1 MNMKKILAMVAIL
14 STLCCFTACG
24 TASKSVT
31 RDERDADSSV
41 SEVVSSEDETSSEES
56 EEAESEAE
64 SEEESDVSEEESDS
78 EVESLTESEEENT
91 ENTESAESKD
101 EESSAAS
108 ESEDGAFLYSNV
120 SIVLPE
126 NFTVDDSTSM
136 LAIAYPDTY
145 PDETDNI
152 NFTKTN
158 ESSAVYTEDN
168 INKTMKTLFEDYEG
182 CQNYKKYTIDGC
194 DAVTYNH
201 TITVSGVD
209 VDQTQVVVFADDTV
223 IMTFTSITGKYDEA
237 FQKAIDSIKVVD

>member
-64 SEEESDVSEEESDS
+64 SEEESDVSEEES
-78 EVESLTESEEENT
+78 EEENT
-91 ENTESAESKD
+91 ENKESAESKD